1 MNILVFDIETVPDTE
16 AGAKVLNLKNLNDKE
31 IIKAMEH
38 SQFQKSGSMFQPLHL
53 HKIVAI
59 SVLHKTDQKL
69 SLLTLGDKN
78 SSEKEILKQF
88 FDGIDRYQPQLVS
101 WNGKGFDAPVIHYR
115 ALFNLSLIHI

>member
-88 FDGIDRYQPQLVS
+88 FDGIDRYQPSKLE
-101 WNGKGFDAPVIHYR
+101 WER
-115 ALFNLSLIHI
+115 L